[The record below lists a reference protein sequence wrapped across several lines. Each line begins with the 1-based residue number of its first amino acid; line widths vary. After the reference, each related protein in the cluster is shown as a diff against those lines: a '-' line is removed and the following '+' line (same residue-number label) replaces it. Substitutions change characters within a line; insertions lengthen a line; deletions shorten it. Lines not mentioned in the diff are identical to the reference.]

1 MLQSRNLADS
11 SDPDVAENRMELARE
26 LRDLLRR
33 LDLIRAIGRCQPR
46 QFTGEIEHD
55 RFTSWPA
62 GWRLLGYHGGLTG
75 DAQRARHPLGT
86 QPRDGDEI
94 NTRHTNEKY
103 LPGASLPEKLV
114 ATNDIAEAVRD
125 ADVVVMGIP
134 SQNFRKVLEEVKK
147 HIRAWVPVISLTKGL
162 ELDTGMRMTEIISEV
177 LPGHPVGVLTGPNLA
192 REIMAGQAAASV
204 IAMEDEIIVRELQ
217 KVFQSGLFRVYTN
230 TDVIGCELGGVL
242 KNIIAIAVG
251 MGDGQGAGDNT
262 RSALITRGLAE
273 VTRLGVAMGGR
284 PETFAGLAGM
294 GDMIATCTSPQSRNR
309 HVGVELGKGR
319 DMQDIIDEMVMVAE
333 GAKSAP
339 AVMALAEKYAVEM
352 PIASDVFRVVS
363 GDSNASRAFR
373 GLLRV
378 TAGAESEP
386 G

>member
-1 MLQSRNLADS
+1 MTNLKIGVLGGGSWGTTVASLVTRNAPVTLW
-11 SDPDVAENRMELARE
+11 ARNPE
-26 LRDLLRR
+26 
-33 LDLIRAIGRCQPR
+33 
-46 QFTGEIEHD
+46 TVK
-55 RFTSWPA
+55 
-62 GWRLLGYHGGLTG
+62 
-75 DAQRARHPLGT
+75 
-86 QPRDGDEI
+86 EI
-94 NTRHTNEKY
+94 NTLHTNSTY
-103 LPGASLPEKLV
+103 LPGAAIPEKLV
-114 ATNDIAEAVRD
+114 ATNDIGEAVSG

-134 SQNFRKVLEEVKK
+134 SQNFRQVLTEVRQ

-162 ELDTGMRMTEIISEV
+162 ELDTHMRMTEIITQV
-177 LPGHPVGVLTGPNLA
+177 MPGHPVGVLTGPNLA

-204 IAMEDEIIVRELQ
+204 IAMEDDIIVRELQ
-217 KVFQSGLFRVYTN
+217 SIFKSGLFRVYTN
-230 TDVIGCELGGVL
+230 NDVIGCELGGVL

-284 PETFAGLAGM
+284 AETFAGLAGM

-319 DMQDIIDEMVMVAE
+319 NMQEIVDEMVMVAE

-339 AVMALAEKYAVEM
+339 AVMALAQKYGVEM
-352 PIASDVFRVVS
+352 PIASDVYRVLS

-378 TAGAESEP
+378 SAGAECEP

>member
-1 MLQSRNLADS
+1 MKALNIAVLGGGSWGITVASLVARNTGVTLWARN
-11 SDPDVAENRMELARE
+11 PDTVE
-26 LRDLLRR
+26 
-33 LDLIRAIGRCQPR
+33 
-46 QFTGEIEHD
+46 
-55 RFTSWPA
+55 
-62 GWRLLGYHGGLTG
+62 
-75 DAQRARHPLGT
+75 
-86 QPRDGDEI
+86 EI
-94 NTRHTNEKY
+94 NTRHSNERY
-103 LPGASLPEKLV
+103 LPGATLADRLR
-114 ATNDIAEAVRD
+114 ATNDIGEAVRD

-134 SQNFRKVLEEVKK
+134 SQNFRPVLEEVKQ

-162 ELDTGMRMTEIISEV
+162 ELATGMRMTEIIQQV

-192 REIMAGQAAASV
+192 REIMAGQAAAGV
-204 IAMEDEIIVRELQ
+204 IAMEDDIIVRELQ
-217 KVFQSGLFRVYTN
+217 TVFKSGLFRVYTN

-262 RSALITRGLAE
+262 RAALITRGLSE
-273 VTRLGVAMGGR
+273 ITRLGVAMGGK

-309 HVGVELGKGR
+309 HVGIELGKGR
-319 DMQDIIDEMVMVAE
+319 SMEEIIEEMTMVAE

-339 AVMALAEKYAVEM
+339 AVMALAREHGVEM
-352 PIASDVFRVVS
+352 PIASDVSRVLA
-363 GDSNASRAFR
+363 GDATASRAFR

-378 TAGAESEP
+378 EAGAESEP

>member
-1 MLQSRNLADS
+1 MQNLK
-11 SDPDVAENRMELARE
+11 V
-26 LRDLLRR
+26 
-33 LDLIRAIGRCQPR
+33 G
-46 QFTGEIEHD
+46 
-55 RFTSWPA
+55 
-62 GWRLLGYHGGLTG
+62 LLGGGSWGTTVASLMT
-75 DAQRARHPLGT
+75 RNVPVTLWARNPDTVL
-86 QPRDGDEI
+86 EI
-94 NTRHTNEKY
+94 NEQRSNETY
-103 LPGASLPEKLV
+103 LPGARLPDKLV
-114 ATNDIAEAVRD
+114 ATNDIGECVRE

-134 SQNFRKVLEEVKK
+134 SQNFRSVLEEVKK

-162 ELDTGMRMTEIISEV
+162 ELDTRMRMTEIINEV

-204 IAMEDEIIVRELQ
+204 IAMEDEIIVQELQ
-217 KVFQSGLFRVYTN
+217 NVFKSGLFRVYTN

-273 VTRLGVAMGGR
+273 VTRLGAAMGGR
-284 PETFAGLAGM
+284 AETFAGLAGM

-319 DMQDIIDEMVMVAE
+319 SMQEIIDEMVMVAE

-339 AVMALAEKYAVEM
+339 AVIALSEQYGVEM
-352 PIASDVFRVVS
+352 PIASDVYRVLS
-363 GDSNASRAFR
+363 GDSNANRAFR

-378 TAGAESEP
+378 EARARWGKIRTVGADQGP
-386 G
+386 LPRQ

>member
-1 MLQSRNLADS
+1 MKALNIAVLGGGSWGTTVASLVARNTDVTLWARN
-11 SDPDVAENRMELARE
+11 PDTVN
-26 LRDLLRR
+26 
-33 LDLIRAIGRCQPR
+33 
-46 QFTGEIEHD
+46 
-55 RFTSWPA
+55 
-62 GWRLLGYHGGLTG
+62 
-75 DAQRARHPLGT
+75 
-86 QPRDGDEI
+86 EI
-94 NTRHTNEKY
+94 NATQSNEKY
-103 LPGASLPEKLV
+103 LPGAKLPDRLR
-114 ATNDIAEAVRD
+114 ATHDIGEAVRD

-134 SQNFRKVLEEVKK
+134 SQNFRAVLEDVNQ

-162 ELDTGMRMTEIISEV
+162 ELKTRMRMTEIIQEV

-192 REIMAGQAAASV
+192 REIMAGQAAAGV
-204 IAMEDEIIVRELQ
+204 IAMEDEIIVQELQ
-217 KVFQSGLFRVYTN
+217 NVFKSGLFRVYTN
-230 TDVIGCELGGVL
+230 TDVVGCELGGVL

-262 RSALITRGLAE
+262 RAALITRGLAE

-309 HVGVELGKGR
+309 HVGIELGKGR
-319 DMQDIIDEMVMVAE
+319 NMEEIIEEMTMVAE

-339 AVMALAEKYAVEM
+339 AVMALAHEYDVEM
-352 PIASDVFRVVS
+352 PIASDVSRVLA
-363 GDSNASRAFR
+363 GDATASRAFR

-378 TAGAESEP
+378 MAGAESEP

>member
-1 MLQSRNLADS
+1 MTNLKIGVLGGGSWGTTVASLVTRNAPVTLW
-11 SDPDVAENRMELARE
+11 ARNPE
-26 LRDLLRR
+26 
-33 LDLIRAIGRCQPR
+33 
-46 QFTGEIEHD
+46 TVKEI
-55 RFTSWPA
+55 TT
-62 GWRLLGYHGGLTG
+62 L
-75 DAQRARHPLGT
+75 
-86 QPRDGDEI
+86 
-94 NTRHTNEKY
+94 HTNSTY
-103 LPGASLPEKLV
+103 LPGAAIPEKLV
-114 ATNDIAEAVRD
+114 ATNDIGEAVSG

-134 SQNFRKVLEEVKK
+134 SQNFRQVLTEVRQ

-162 ELDTGMRMTEIISEV
+162 ELDTHMRMTEIITQV
-177 LPGHPVGVLTGPNLA
+177 MPGHPVGVLTGPNLA

-204 IAMEDEIIVRELQ
+204 IAMEDDIIVRELQ
-217 KVFQSGLFRVYTN
+217 SIFKSGLFRVYTN
-230 TDVIGCELGGVL
+230 NDVIGCELGGVL

-284 PETFAGLAGM
+284 AETFAGLAGM

-319 DMQDIIDEMVMVAE
+319 NMQEIVDEMVMVAE

-339 AVMALAEKYAVEM
+339 AVMALAQKYGVEM
-352 PIASDVFRVVS
+352 PIASDVYRVLS

-378 TAGAESEP
+378 SAGAECEP

>member
-1 MLQSRNLADS
+1 MTDLKIAVLGGGSWGTTVAALVTRNAPVTLWARN
-11 SDPDVAENRMELARE
+11 PDTVAE
-26 LRDLLRR
+26 
-33 LDLIRAIGRCQPR
+33 
-46 QFTGEIEHD
+46 
-55 RFTSWPA
+55 
-62 GWRLLGYHGGLTG
+62 
-75 DAQRARHPLGT
+75 
-86 QPRDGDEI
+86 I
-94 NTRHTNEKY
+94 NNKHSNETY
-103 LPGASLPEKLV
+103 LPGATLPDKLV
-114 ATNDIAEAVRD
+114 ATNNIAEAVSG
-125 ADVVVMGIP
+125 ADVIVMGIP
-134 SQNFRKVLEEVKK
+134 SQNFRTVLDEVKQ

-162 ELDTGMRMTEIISEV
+162 EISTSKRMTEIINEV

-192 REIMAGQAAASV
+192 REIMAGQAAAGV
-204 IAMEDEIIVRELQ
+204 IAMGDEIIVRELQ
-217 KVFQSGLFRVYTN
+217 KVFASGLFRVYTN

-284 PETFAGLAGM
+284 AETFSGLAGM

-309 HVGVELGKGR
+309 YVGVELGKGR
-319 DMQDIIDEMVMVAE
+319 DMKHIVDEMVMVAE

-339 AVMALAEKYAVEM
+339 AVMALAEEYDVEM
-352 PIASDVFRVVS
+352 PIASDVYRVLS
-363 GDSNASRAFR
+363 GDATASRAFR

-378 TAGAESEP
+378 SAGAECEP